1 MAVSIPRM
9 FAEGIAL
16 SIGSMLANK
25 VRAFLTIVGV
35 AVGVFVVVAMT
46 SVIRGVNESFKRDL
60 EASGPTSF
68 FVYRREIGTVRSCDG
83 TDQTCPD
90 RRNPSLTAQEAR
102 TIERLPGIHAVT
114 AQVTAMLTM
123 KMRDRTV
130 TAPADAYTP
139 AWIDVDG
146 GDIYP
151 GRSFTYAENAEGA
164 RVVILNESLS
174 RALFDESDP
183 IGRTVDVNGVSL
195 EVIGIYHYT
204 SSPIGTP
211 TSAGSGDNPKAI
223 IPYETA
229 RRHLRVS
236 TRSTNLIVRP
246 RSGVAVDQATDD
258 VIAQLR
264 TIRGLRPGTGNNFAI
279 VTQDRILGIYD
290 SFFGTIFVVMIALS
304 SVGLLVGG
312 VGVVGIMLISVT
324 ERTREIGVRKALGAT
339 RANILL
345 QFLVEAVVLTAMG
358 AALGLM
364 LGMLAATL
372 LRNHTAVPASTP
384 LAAVIAALAMSAV
397 TGVVFGLLP
406 AVRAA
411 RLDPI
416 EALRHE

>member
-114 AQVTAMLTM
+114 AHVTAMLTM